1 MLHPYH
7 KIMRG
12 FVLMLSFAA
21 AAAADQGRTNFLTYG
36 PSAAATGMG
45 EANITYASDA
55 GVIYHNPAL
64 MCTIRD
70 QATASHWFL
79 YDGARYDFVGLVVNN
94 GRSAFGFGGAQF
106 YRDNIEVRQ
115 TITDEGEKTANS
127 QIAAYGAYAGRF
139 DKLKLMYGVSVKW
152 LKYSMYNSN
161 ANGFGLDAGFARNI
175 LNKTY
180 SMGKKLAVNLGGT
193 VSNIYQTGV
202 KMDSE
207 NEKLPLNIKAGI
219 GLSTTLWPKYDKDTN
234 KLSYDNFV
242 GEVDFINEDGL
253 RNFGVGAQYAFLRQY
268 FLRAGYN
275 RGLTFGF
282 GSIFGD
288 IAFDYAFVM
297 KDLTNFHRVGFSY
310 AFGEAETAGSMV
322 SVTDDFQRVYQQA
335 LRVYDRFVR
344 NGEDLIKQERPEDA
358 ALVLLKAIPLNPKNN
373 GKAKDLLQVCEKA
386 ILNKKTSVLISQA
399 NEVLTK
405 NIGSAYDN
413 YMEAYRLTADEML
426 LTAAEDMIKKE
437 PSLGVKKKTFID
449 EQVQALVYQSNLLDF
464 GAAEKQLAL
473 LQPLADE
480 RTKEELRT
488 YLDSRRIAYVSKLQA
503 AAMEHM
509 RKGAALKAYK
519 YLAAAYRL
527 SADPGI
533 KDLMSLARDKYFN
546 EKKYSVEDNIYAD
559 KLYYQMAYKLAT
571 DDKYQT
577 ARAELYG
584 FNPFY
589 DIQEFVESLVKL
601 GKETQEQLPV

>member
-1 MLHPYH
+1 
-7 KIMRG
+7 
-12 FVLMLSFAA
+12 MLSFAA
-21 AAAADQGRTNFLTYG
+21 AAAAGQGRTNFLTYG

-45 EANITYASDA
+45 EANVTHASDA

-64 MCTIRD
+64 MCAIRD

-94 GRSAFGFGGAQF
+94 GRSAFGFGGSQF
-106 YRDNIEVRQ
+106 YRDNIEVRR
-115 TITDEGEKTANS
+115 TLTDEGERTANS

-139 DKLKLMYGVSVKW
+139 DRLKIMYGVSVKW

-175 LNKTY
+175 LNQTY
-180 SMGKKLAVNLGGT
+180 SMGKKLAVNFGGA

-202 KMDSE
+202 KMESV
-207 NEKLPLNIKAGI
+207 NEKLPLNIKAGL
-219 GLSTTLWPKYDKDTN
+219 GFSTTLWPKYDKETN
-234 KLSYDNFV
+234 KLSYDNFL
-242 GEVDFINEDGL
+242 GEADFGTEDGAN
-253 RNFGVGAQYAFLRQY
+253 NFSVGAQYAFLQQY
-268 FLRAGYN
+268 FFRTGYN

-288 IAFDYAFVM
+288 ISFDYAFVM
-297 KDLTNFHRVGFSY
+297 KDLTNFHRIGFSY
-310 AFGEAETAGSMV
+310 AFGEAEATGTTMPI
-322 SVTDDFQRVYQQA
+322 TDDFQRVYQQA

-358 ALVLLKAIPLNPKNN
+358 ALALLKAIPLNPRNN

-386 ILNKKTSVLISQA
+386 ILNKKTNVLISQA
-399 NEVLTK
+399 NEIMTK
-405 NIGSAYDN
+405 DSGSAYDN
-413 YMEAYRLTADEML
+413 YMEAYRLTADEMI

-437 PSLGVKKKTFID
+437 PSLGIKKKTFID

-464 GAAEKQLAL
+464 GAAEKDLAL
-473 LQPLADE
+473 LQPLADA
-480 RTKEELRT
+480 RTKEQLRT
-488 YLDSRRIAYVSKLQA
+488 YLDSRKNTYISKLKA
-503 AAMEHM
+503 VADENM
-509 RKGAALKAYK
+509 RKGAVLKAYN

-527 SADPGI
+527 SADAGI
-533 KDLMSLARDKYFN
+533 KSQMDLARGKYFN
-546 EKKYSVEDNIYAD
+546 GKKYSVEDNIYAD
-559 KLYYQMAYKLAT
+559 KLYYKMVYNLAT
-571 DDKYQT
+571 DDKYQPV
-577 ARAELYG
+577 RDELYG

-601 GKETQEQLPV
+601 GKEAPERLPV

>member
-7 KIMRG
+7 KITRG
-12 FVLMLSFAA
+12 FILLFSFAT

-36 PSAAATGMG
+36 PSAAASGMG
-45 EANITYASDA
+45 EANITYAYDA
-55 GVIYHNPAL
+55 GAIYHNPAL

-94 GRSAFGFGGAQF
+94 GRSAFGFAGSQF
-106 YRDNIEVRQ
+106 YRDNIEARQ
-115 TITDEGEKTANS
+115 TLADDAGKAANS

-139 DKLKLMYGVSVKW
+139 ARLKLMYGVSVKW

-161 ANGFGLDAGFARNI
+161 ASGFGLDAGFAKNI
-175 LNKTY
+175 LNQTY
-180 SMGKKLAVNLGGT
+180 SMGKKLAVNLGGAA
-193 VSNIYQTGV
+193 SNIYQTGV
-202 KMDSE
+202 KMDTE
-207 NEKLPLNIKAGI
+207 NEKLPLTIKAGL
-219 GLSTTLWPKYDKDTN
+219 GMSTTLWPKYDKETN

-242 GEVDFINEDGL
+242 GEVDFINEDGI
-253 RNFGVGAQYAFLRQY
+253 NSVGAGAQYAYLQRY

-282 GSIFGD
+282 GSSFGD

-297 KDLTNFHRVGFSY
+297 KDLASFNRVGFSY
-310 AFGEAETAGSMV
+310 AFGEVKTAETTV
-322 SVTDDFQRVYQQA
+322 SLTDDFQRVYQQD

-386 ILNKKTSVLISQA
+386 TLNKKTSVLISQA
-399 NEVLTK
+399 NEVLPK

-426 LTAAEDMIKKE
+426 LTAAEDMFKRE
-437 PSLGVKKKTFID
+437 PSLGIKKKTFID
-449 EQVQALVYQSNLLDF
+449 EQIKDFERQLNLPDF
-464 GAAEKQLAL
+464 EAAKKQLAL
-473 LQPLADE
+473 VQPLLDADSRE
-480 RTKEELRT
+480 QLRT
-488 YLDSRRIAYVSKLQA
+488 AFDSRKNAYVSKLQA
-503 AAMEHM
+503 VAMQHM
-509 RKGAALKAYK
+509 RQGDALKAYR
-519 YLAAAYRL
+519 YLAEDYRL
-527 SADPGI
+527 SADAGI
-533 KDLMSLARDKYFN
+533 KDLMNLARDKYFN
-546 EKKYSVEDNIYAD
+546 GKKYSVEDNIYAD
-559 KLYYQMAYKLAT
+559 KLYYSMAYNLAT
-571 DDKYQT
+571 DAKYQT
-577 ARAELYG
+577 VRAELYG

-589 DIQEFVESLVKL
+589 DIQEFIESLLKL
-601 GKETQEQLPV
+601 RKETPEQFPI